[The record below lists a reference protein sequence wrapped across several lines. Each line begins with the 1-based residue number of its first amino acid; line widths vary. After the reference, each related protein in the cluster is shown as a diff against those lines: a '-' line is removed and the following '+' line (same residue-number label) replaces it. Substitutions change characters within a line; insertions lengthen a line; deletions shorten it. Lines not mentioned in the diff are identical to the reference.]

1 MVGIVVSAL
10 GVGGITI
17 NIPTQFD
24 VIAHK
29 MKVITAS
36 PEGAAE
42 MAAALNS
49 IPGSIKSMMQASA
62 AAGATALLGSVMPS
76 GNPHYDSAS
85 NSFVEGLLGPGQ
97 ALKASAQQLAGKM
110 QGFIDM
116 ATGNA
121 NDTMKSSMQQLIAIQ
136 ELFETGASVDDVIN
150 AVLSVTQHHPELGA
164 VQQAAQQLQKFANI
178 AQSMSSRNGELGLA
192 MALIESIAKNAP
204 CISKMAALA
213 KGIAAA
219 CGLPAPPSIEGAFSS
234 LSNGTI
240 GNALNTL
247 NAGMS
252 VTAGIAMLPTY
263 SGHLDDMNDL
273 IWQGTVGN
281 GLGLSYAGI
290 TLPAPT
296 WTNPNEFGG
305 TTEGAF
311 PTGVSMGEALENAK
325 NGVLDKVDEVHG
337 KIEESLAPISQLADA
352 VALSTGLDSL
362 PSFCTNNLSGSL
374 MGLAQTAQS
383 DLVAA
388 SDPGSYG
395 PDEDIWTSN

>member
-1 MVGIVVSAL
+1 MVGIVVSKT

-24 VIAHK
+24 VIVHK

-36 PEGAAE
+36 PEGGAE
-42 MAAALNS
+42 MAEALKT
-49 IPGSIKSMMQASA
+49 IPDSVKSMMQESA
-62 AAGATALLGSVMPS
+62 AQATALLGSVMPS

-85 NSFVEGLLGPGQ
+85 NSFVEGLAGPGQ

-110 QGFIDM
+110 QGFVDV

-121 NDTMKSSMQQLIAIQ
+121 NGTMIASMRQLIAIG
-136 ELFETGASVDDVIN
+136 EVPLGGSVDDVIN
-150 AVLSVTQHHPELGA
+150 AALGVTQHPNPELGG
-164 VQQAAQQLQKFANI
+164 VQQSAQQLQKFADI
-178 AQSMSSRNGELGLA
+178 AQSMSHRNGELGGA
-192 MALIESIAKNAP
+192 MAQIESIAKNAAG
-204 CISKMAALA
+204 ISKMATLA
-213 KGIAAA
+213 GGVAEA

-273 IWQGTVGN
+273 IWQGKVGN
-281 GLGLSYAGI
+281 GLGLPYAGI

-305 TTEGAF
+305 TTEGTF
-311 PTGVSMGEALENAK
+311 PTGVAMGEALENAK
-325 NGVLDKVDEVHG
+325 NEVLDKVEEVHG
-337 KIEESLAPISQLADA
+337 MIEESLAPISQLADA

-374 MGLAQTAQS
+374 MGLAQTAYS

-388 SDPGSYG
+388 SDGSYG
-395 PDEDIWTSN
+395 DSSGFM

>member
-62 AAGATALLGSVMPS
+62 AAGVSSLLGSVMPS

-150 AVLSVTQHHPELGA
+150 AVLSVTQHHPELGG

-234 LSNGTI
+234 LANGTI

-383 DLVAA
+383 DLVNL

>member
-1 MVGIVVSAL
+1 MVGIVVSKT
-10 GVGGITI
+10 GVGGMTI

-24 VIAHK
+24 VIVHK

-36 PEGAAE
+36 PEGGAE
-42 MAAALNS
+42 MAEALKT
-49 IPGSIKSMMQASA
+49 IPDSVKSMMQESA
-62 AAGATALLGSVMPS
+62 AQATALLGSVMPS

-85 NSFVEGLLGPGQ
+85 NSFVEGLAGPGQ
-97 ALKASAQQLAGKM
+97 ALKANAQQLAGKM
-110 QGFIDM
+110 QGFVDV
-116 ATGNA
+116 ATSNA
-121 NDTMKSSMQQLIAIQ
+121 NGTMIASMRQLIAIG
-136 ELFETGASVDDVIN
+136 EVPLGGSVDDVIN
-150 AVLSVTQHHPELGA
+150 AALGVTQHPNPELGG

-213 KGIAAA
+213 KGIAGA

-273 IWQGTVGN
+273 IWQGNVGN

-325 NGVLDKVDEVHG
+325 NEVLDKVEEVHG
-337 KIEESLAPISQLADA
+337 MIEESLAPISQLADA

-374 MGLAQTAQS
+374 MGLAQTAYS

-388 SDPGSYG
+388 SDGSYG
-395 PDEDIWTSN
+395 DSSGFM

>member
-1 MVGIVVSAL
+1 MVGIVVSKT
-10 GVGGITI
+10 GVGGMTI

-24 VIAHK
+24 VIVHK

-36 PEGAAE
+36 PEGGAE
-42 MAAALNS
+42 MAEALKT
-49 IPGSIKSMMQASA
+49 IPDSVKSMMQESA
-62 AAGATALLGSVMPS
+62 AQATALLGSVMPS

-150 AVLSVTQHHPELGA
+150 AVLSVTQHHPELGG

-374 MGLAQTAQS
+374 MGLAQTAYS

-388 SDPGSYG
+388 SDGSYG
-395 PDEDIWTSN
+395 DSSGFM

>member
-1 MVGIVVSAL
+1 MVGIVVSKT
-10 GVGGITI
+10 GVGGMTI

-24 VIAHK
+24 VIVHK

-36 PEGAAE
+36 PEGGAE
-42 MAAALNS
+42 MAEALKT
-49 IPGSIKSMMQASA
+49 IPDSVKSMMQESA
-62 AAGATALLGSVMPS
+62 AQATALLGSVMPS

-97 ALKASAQQLAGKM
+97 ALKASAQQLASKM
-110 QGFIDM
+110 QGFVDV
-116 ATGNA
+116 ATSNA
-121 NDTMKSSMQQLIAIQ
+121 NGTMIASMRQLIAIG
-136 ELFETGASVDDVIN
+136 EVPLGGSVDDVIN
-150 AVLSVTQHHPELGA
+150 AALGVTQHPNPELGG
-164 VQQAAQQLQKFANI
+164 VQQAAQQLQKFADI
-178 AQSMSSRNGELGLA
+178 AQSMSHRNGELGGA
-192 MALIESIAKNAP
+192 MAQIESIAKNAAG
-204 CISKMAALA
+204 ISKMATLA
-213 KGIAAA
+213 GGVAEA

-252 VTAGIAMLPTY
+252 VTAGIAMLPDY
-263 SGHLDDMNDL
+263 SGHIDDMNDL
-273 IWQGTVGN
+273 IWQGSS
-281 GLGLSYAGI
+281 LGTTGMNLEKAGI
-290 TLPAPT
+290 TIPVPT

-311 PTGVSMGEALENAK
+311 PTGVAMGEALENAK
-325 NGVLDKVDEVHG
+325 NEVLDKVEEVHG
-337 KIEESLAPISQLADA
+337 MIEESLAPISQLADA

-374 MGLAQTAQS
+374 MGLAQTAYS

-388 SDPGSYG
+388 SDGSYG
-395 PDEDIWTSN
+395 DSSGFM

>member
-1 MVGIVVSAL
+1 MVGIVVSKT

-24 VIAHK
+24 VIVHK

-36 PEGAAE
+36 PEGGAE
-42 MAAALNS
+42 MAEALKT
-49 IPGSIKSMMQASA
+49 IPDSVKSMMQESA
-62 AAGATALLGSVMPS
+62 AQATALLGSVMPS

-85 NSFVEGLLGPGQ
+85 NSFVEGLAGPGQ
-97 ALKASAQQLAGKM
+97 ALKASAQQLASKM
-110 QGFIDM
+110 QGFVDT

-121 NDTMKSSMQQLIAIQ
+121 NGTMIASMRQLIAIG
-136 ELFETGASVDDVIN
+136 EVPLGGSVDDVIN
-150 AVLSVTQHHPELGA
+150 AALGVTQHPNPELGG
-164 VQQAAQQLQKFANI
+164 VQQSAQQLQKFADI
-178 AQSMSSRNGELGLA
+178 AQSMSHRNGELGGA
-192 MALIESIAKNAP
+192 MAQIESIAKNAAG
-204 CISKMAALA
+204 ISKMATLA
-213 KGIAAA
+213 GGVAEA

-252 VTAGIAMLPTY
+252 VTAGIAMLPDY
-263 SGHLDDMNDL
+263 SGHIDDMNDL
-273 IWQGTVGN
+273 IWQGSS
-281 GLGLSYAGI
+281 LGTTGMNLEKAGI
-290 TLPAPT
+290 TIPVPT

-311 PTGVSMGEALENAK
+311 PTGVAMGEALENAK
-325 NGVLDKVDEVHG
+325 NEVLDKVEEVHG
-337 KIEESLAPISQLADA
+337 MIEESLAPISQLADA

-374 MGLAQTAQS
+374 MGLAQTAYS

-388 SDPGSYG
+388 SDGSYG
-395 PDEDIWTSN
+395 DSSGFM